1 MNESNKITRRDMLG
15 RSLLLGAV
23 ATVGTNL
30 FLTACGGSS
39 GPTCAGTAGLSAA
52 DVATRTGNQYVDA
65 SVDPAKKCSGC
76 NFFQSAGAAV
86 CGTCTVVKGTI
97 NPGGNCRLWVAK
109 QA

>member
-1 MNESNKITRRDMLG
+1 MDDGHKITRRDMLG

-23 ATVGTNL
+23 ATVGSNL

-39 GPTCAGTAGLSAA
+39 ALDCSATAGLSAE
-52 DVATRTGNQYVDA
+52 DIATRTGNQYADA
-65 SVDPAKKCSGC
+65 ATDPAKKCSGC
-76 NFFQSAGAAV
+76 NFYAGAAAA

-97 NPGGNCRLWVAK
+97 NPGGGCRLWVAK